1 MGQSKKQWEK
11 TIPIFERQAFQRELD
26 FHLLVKEKS
35 QSVQQSKKT
44 K

>member
-11 TIPIFERQAFQRELD
+11 TIPVHQKQAFQRELD

>member
-1 MGQSKKQWEK
+1 MGQSKTQWEK
-11 TIPIFERQAFQRELD
+11 TIPVHQKQAFQRELD
-26 FHLLVKEKS
+26 FYLLVKEKS